1 MWTVL
6 RAWKRSGYVT
16 LSAPLHG
23 EAGVWWA
30 IHVRHHVGS
39 SGLVAVRLDG
49 WAGFVMA
56 VDFEDVAAGLMM
68 EAESTR
74 SDVVVVLM

>member
-1 MWTVL
+1 MSL
-6 RAWKRSGYVT
+6 CRLLCMGKLACGG
-16 LSAPLHG
+16 LF
-23 EAGVWWA
+23 
-30 IHVRHHVGS
+30 HVRHHVGS

-74 SDVVVVLM
+74 SDVVVVLL

>member
-1 MWTVL
+1 M
-6 RAWKRSGYVT
+6 
-16 LSAPLHG
+16 
-23 EAGVWWA
+23 
-30 IHVRHHVGS
+30 RHHVGS

-56 VDFEDVAAGLMM
+56 VDFEDVAAGLMI